1 MATTELASAPP
12 VTPERRAKAK
22 KATGVAVFGTFIEYY
37 DFSVY
42 GYVAATLAVVFF
54 PSDDPAIG
62 LLNTLLVFGS
72 AFLVR
77 PLGAMFFGW
86 LGDRH
91 GRRTSLIASIILMGA
106 AAGLTGLLP
115 GYAQI
120 GVLAPILLIVL
131 RMMQGFS
138 TGGEIGGAA
147 SYIREWA
154 SPDRR
159 SLYISFVPSFGNLGK
174 GAAAGVAAIVALLL
188 PGPAMESWGWRIPF
202 LLAIPLAA
210 LVLYLRL
217 QVEDSPE
224 YVASKAEHRT
234 TDKPI
239 AEVFRHYKAPLA
251 KVISISL
258 VQNIGTYVGTVFVAV
273 YFSNV
278 LGFSKAAASTI
289 VLVAVLIAAVLIP
302 VCGLLGTRIG
312 AKRLLTYSYLAYL
325 VITIPSFVLMNQH
338 SVGLAMLGLALGM
351 IPYALC
357 QAGTYSIIPEFYPV
371 KVRHTGVAFGHSVG
385 AVVGGGG
392 GPYLATWLSDATG
405 STFIPAYI
413 LIFAGALGLAV
424 ISLAVRRNT
433 APAASHLYR

>member
-1 MATTELASAPP
+1 MATTDLAFAPP

-174 GAAAGVAAIVALLL
+174 GAAAGVAAIVALVL

-234 TDKPI
+234 TEKPI

-273 YFSNV
+273 YWVSPRNV
-278 LGFSKAAASTI
+278 EAS
-289 VLVAVLIAAVLIP
+289 LMREAVRWPRRDGSSIKSSGRGRSGS
-302 VCGLLGTRIG
+302 CGRPASRSPGWPGSWGSTRARWGTGSR
-312 AKRLLTYSYLAYL
+312 
-325 VITIPSFVLMNQH
+325 PS
-338 SVGLAMLGLALGM
+338 
-351 IPYALC
+351 
-357 QAGTYSIIPEFYPV
+357 
-371 KVRHTGVAFGHSVG
+371 
-385 AVVGGGG
+385 G
-392 GPYLATWLSDATG
+392 GPGSVATAC
-405 STFIPAYI
+405 
-413 LIFAGALGLAV
+413 
-424 ISLAVRRNT
+424 
-433 APAASHLYR
+433 

>member
-1 MATTELASAPP
+1 MSTADLEIIPP
-12 VTPERRAKAK
+12 STPERRAKAK

-42 GYVAATLAVVFF
+42 GYVAATLATVFF
-54 PSDDPAIG
+54 PSDDPTIG

-91 GRRTSLIASIILMGA
+91 GRRASLVASIILMGA
-106 AAGLTGLLP
+106 AAGVTGLLP
-115 GYAQI
+115 GYAEI
-120 GVLAPILLIVL
+120 GVLAPILLVVL
-131 RMMQGFS
+131 RMAQGFS

-154 SPDRR
+154 AADRR
-159 SLYISFVPSFGNLGK
+159 AFYISFIPSAGNLGK
-174 GAAAGVAAIVALLL
+174 GAAAGIAAIAASLMSD
-188 PGPAMESWGWRIPF
+188 ATMESWGWRIPF

-210 LVLYLRL
+210 LVLYMRL

-224 YVASKAEHRT
+224 YVASKAEHTT

-251 KVISISL
+251 KVTAISL

-278 LGFSKAAASTI
+278 LGFSKSAASTI
-289 VLVAVLIAAVLIP
+289 VLVAVLLAAVLIP
-302 VCGLLGTRIG
+302 IAGQIGSRVG
-312 AKRLLTYSYLAYL
+312 AKRILLWSYLAYL
-325 VITIPSFVLMNQH
+325 VITIPSFMLMNQH
-338 SVGLAMLGLALGM
+338 SVGLAMLGLAIGM

-357 QAGTYSIIPEFYPV
+357 QAGTYSVIPEFYPV

-385 AVVGGGG
+385 AVIGGGG
-392 GPYLATWLSDATG
+392 GPYLATWLTGVTG

-413 LIFAGALGLAV
+413 LILAGALGLAV
-424 ISLAVRRNT
+424 LLLGVRRNT
-433 APAASHLYR
+433 TEAGHLYR